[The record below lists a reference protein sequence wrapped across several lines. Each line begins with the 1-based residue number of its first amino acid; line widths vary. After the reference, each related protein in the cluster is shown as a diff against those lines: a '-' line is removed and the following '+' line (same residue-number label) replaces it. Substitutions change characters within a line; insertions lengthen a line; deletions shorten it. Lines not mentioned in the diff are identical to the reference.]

1 MRSAEIL
8 ERINAL
14 PKQRVRL
21 MEVCGTHTMA
31 IAKAGIKRLLPP
43 GVELVSGPG
52 CPVCVTPP
60 ELMDAA
66 LELAVSAR
74 YETDSTRL
82 VIPKECFPP
91 EFFWLST
98 GLAGEILQKWTNY
111 QFQVAIFGDFS
122 AYAEASKSLRD
133 FIYECNRGTAV
144 FFVPTRQEAEE
155 RLSQV

>member
-1 MRSAEIL
+1 MFETVTKNGRVL
-8 ERINAL
+8 AL
-14 PKQRVRL
+14 IPADRTIPD
-21 MEVCGTHTMA
+21 G
-31 IAKAGIKRLLPP
+31 
-43 GVELVSGPG
+43 
-52 CPVCVTPP
+52 
-60 ELMDAA
+60 DAA

-74 YETDSTRL
+74 YETDSSRL
-82 VIPKECFPP
+82 LIPGACFPP

-122 AYAEASKSLRD
+122 AYTEASKSLRD

>member
-1 MRSAEIL
+1 MGTRRWSWRS
-8 ERINAL
+8 
-14 PKQRVRL
+14 P
-21 MEVCGTHTMA
+21 
-31 IAKAGIKRLLPP
+31 
-43 GVELVSGPG
+43 
-52 CPVCVTPP
+52 
-60 ELMDAA
+60 
-66 LELAVSAR
+66 
-74 YETDSTRL
+74 L

-111 QFQVAIFGDFS
+111 GFRAAIFGDFS
-122 AYAEASKSLRD
+122 AYTEVSKSLRD